1 MTKKR
6 NAPEPGTTPATE
18 QPVRLTPLA
27 IQQKEFR
34 LAFRGYN
41 EKDVDVFLDSVT
53 EEVARLLAE
62 NKRLREQLEFKGT
75 VPLEGTGA
83 AEAEA
88 VVRRAEDEADA
99 VVRRAQEE
107 AARILAE
114 ARNRPAQGAA
124 AGGASPGPRPLP
136 GADLDSLN
144 AFIVREREFL
154 QGLAAMIQRHAQGV
168 KDDLREA
175 RRRSDAAVAEPG
187 SSDRPGTTDSG
198 APDAT
203 QVWGPPPEP
212 AQPLAS
218 DQIQADESN
227 LPGPISPPGTA
238 DSSPGADGV
247 ASGEP
252 QAPGEHEPLQTMDEP
267 PQEPGEAQEE
277 GAEEPVDA
285 SSRVVDLTDAEE
297 AEKDDDV
304 GDPVA
309 AETAGRWGPSDDSE
323 DEAPRPP
330 IEGSAG
336 APTGTTGDS
345 PSGMRAWHEGG
356 IETTPARRRLP
367 AAIDTPPVGRRGV
380 GRRSESDAD
389 VRSLRELFWGED

>member
-6 NAPEPGTTPATE
+6 NTPEPGTTPATE

-114 ARNRPAQGAA
+114 ARNRPLQAGAP
-124 AGGASPGPRPLP
+124 GGASTGPTPIS

-175 RRRSDAAVAEPG
+175 RRRSDARVAEPG
-187 SSDRPGTTDSG
+187 HRDRPGGSDGG
-198 APDAT
+198 APDPT

-212 AQPLAS
+212 AQPLTS
-218 DQIQADESN
+218 DQIRAEESN
-227 LPGPISPPGTA
+227 AGPNSPSQTVDA
-238 DSSPGADGV
+238 SSGAGGGV
-247 ASGEP
+247 SDPEAPDEP
-252 QAPGEHEPLQTMDEP
+252 FQTMNEP
-267 PQEPGEAQEE
+267 PAEPDEAQEE
-277 GAEEPVDA
+277 GGEEPA
-285 SSRVVDLTDAEE
+285 GTSRVVDLTDAEE
-297 AEKDDDV
+297 TDTDDDV
-304 GDPVA
+304 DNAV
-309 AETAGRWGPSDDSE
+309 TAGTASRWGPSDDSE
-323 DEAPRPP
+323 NEGSRPP
-330 IEGSAG
+330 IGGSAE
-336 APTGTTGDS
+336 APTGTTDNS
-345 PSGMRAWHEGG
+345 PPGMRAWHEGG
-356 IETTPARRRLP
+356 IETTPAPQRLP
-367 AAIDTPPVGRRGV
+367 SMDAPPAGRRGV
-380 GRRSESDAD
+380 GRRRESDAD